1 VFESVVPDPAEDAVR
16 RVARILRTIAG
27 LIVVWH
33 LIAFIL
39 ALAWQH
45 LIHPL
50 FLLFNAALAA
60 VMWITAWGVE
70 ERKNWA
76 RWVGIAVGIL
86 ELFNFPFGTVVG
98 IAVLVYL
105 ARARARKTRAT
116 NYSLPITHFS

>member
-1 VFESVVPDPAEDAVR
+1 MFESVVPDPAQDAIPR
-16 RVARILRTIAG
+16 AARILRTMAG

-39 ALAWQH
+39 ALSSHRFIQP
-45 LIHPL
+45 LIL
-50 FLLFNAALAA
+50 VFNAALAA

-70 ERKNWA
+70 ERKSWA

-86 ELFNFPFGTVVG
+86 ELFNFPIGTLVG

-105 ARARARKTRAT
+105 WRASRAGLFA
-116 NYSLPITHFS
+116 

>member
-1 VFESVVPDPAEDAVR
+1 MFESVVPDPAQDAIG

-33 LIAFIL
+33 LIAFLL
-39 ALAWQH
+39 ALNSHRA
-45 LIHPL
+45 IHPL
-50 FLLFNAALAA
+50 PFLFNAALAA
-60 VMWITAWGVE
+60 LMWITAWGIE

-86 ELFNFPFGTVVG
+86 ELFNFPIGTLVG

-105 ARARARKTRAT
+105 GRASRAGLFT
-116 NYSLPITHFS
+116 